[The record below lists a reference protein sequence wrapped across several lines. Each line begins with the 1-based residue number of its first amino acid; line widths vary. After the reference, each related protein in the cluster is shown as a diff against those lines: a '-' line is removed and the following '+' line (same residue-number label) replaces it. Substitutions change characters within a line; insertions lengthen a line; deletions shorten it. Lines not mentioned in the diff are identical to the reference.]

1 MVPARKIVPLI
12 ALIMLVGVPQPAHA
26 SLWSGA
32 CALDVRFV
40 FSEPI
45 QLSGSNPSYTV
56 TVTPAVD
63 LDPGWSGSQPCVT
76 SLDIDPFRSTSVGA
90 SGTSSLWTC
99 AAVLASG
106 PWDQTWQKQ
115 SGDFNPPPVFGS
127 HSITGA
133 WGAWTVLVTSP
144 SLNFTGV
151 LELTLDTA
159 TPTPAC
165 IGATSV
171 RTTGVMVFQDPS

>member
-1 MVPARKIVPLI
+1 MPARKIVPLI
-12 ALIMLVGVPQPAHA
+12 ALLMLVGVPQPAHA
-26 SLWSGA
+26 ALWSGA

-45 QLSGSNPSYTV
+45 QPTGSNPNYTV

-63 LDPGWSGSQPCVT
+63 LDTGWPGSQPCLS
-76 SLDIDPFRSTSVGA
+76 SLDVDPFRSTSVVA
-90 SGTSSLWTC
+90 SGSSSLWTC
-99 AAVLASG
+99 GAVLASG
-106 PWDQTWQKQ
+106 PWDQGWQNQ
-115 SGDFNPPPVFGS
+115 AGAFTPPAVFGS

-133 WGAWTVLVTSP
+133 WGAWTVLITSP

-151 LELTLDTA
+151 IELTLDTG